1 MKITDSAVR
10 RRLATS
16 AIALALTVLGLYG
29 LWRLPV
35 NFLPDMTYPMVKLNI
50 FWSGATPEEIERSLA
65 DPIERQMMTVDGL
78 DFLES
83 SSIEGMYSLIANF
96 GYGVDIDVAY
106 QDATAALA
114 RVARR
119 LPRDID
125 PPVIFKAD
133 PSQIPILQL
142 TVRSDRWDLV
152 QLRTWTEEWL
162 QDQILSVSGVAG
174 TEIVGGLQR
183 EIRVHLRPDALE
195 KYGLTIST
203 VLKRL
208 REENIEQFGGRMTVG
223 PQEIIART
231 LGEYASLDDIRNL
244 VLLREGAAKVFLRDV
259 AEVVDAHREARV
271 ITRLDR
277 QPAVKLSVLK
287 QADANT
293 VEVARAVEKRLVELK
308 AGLPAGVELGMVENQ
323 GSYVTDALKGVQTAA
338 VEAAIL
344 VVLIVWLFLG
354 SWRPVVVIAVALPLI
369 LVMNFGLMQLAGFSL
384 NIFSLGGLVIAI
396 GVLVDNSI
404 LVIEAIS
411 RRREE
416 RPEQPINAL
425 VVQATADIG
434 PAVIASTLAF
444 LALFVPFLLVPGL
457 VSLMFREL
465 ILVIAGIVLIS
476 LATAVTLTPMLTA
489 TMLGGAKEGQG
500 KSRFERFFDRVTE
513 VYGRGLERVLDHRY
527 WVLAV
532 FIGAAVAGGFAMV
545 KLGSE
550 FLPQMDDGRILVKV
564 KLPTGAA
571 LAETD
576 RVLRDIEQR
585 IGGDPRIDSLFA
597 MAGGKAVGTVTFEI
611 ANEGELNLQ
620 LTPPEARGISTQNY
634 LAELRPIVAQV
645 PAPGG
650 KVTIAQT
657 KVKGLRKLGDA
668 DIEVKIQ
675 GAEITALFDLARQ
688 IAQTMNGLQH
698 FTNVYVAMDLSKPEY
713 QVKVD
718 RARAAELGVSATE
731 VADSLRTLVAGTVAT
746 RWREGDTDYDI
757 RVMVPEARVSQR
769 GDLENLR
776 INTAQGGAVRLI
788 DLAQVRAATGP
799 VEIVREDQVKTV
811 IVRGDATGVSV
822 GDALTELQAAMAQAK
837 VPPGYQLS
845 YGGQAQMMSEMARDV
860 LMILGF
866 AVFFSF
872 IVLAVQFDSLKLP
885 TLILGSVPFCL
896 AGSAGLLLL
905 TGKPLGATVVIG
917 VLVVL
922 AAVVN
927 AGVLLFT
934 YARVLQ
940 DEERASV
947 RDAILKAAMLRL
959 RPRIMVTTAI
969 LVGLVPLA
977 LALEAGGDMLQP
989 MAIAAIGGLLMEN
1002 VVSLFLMPALY
1013 LMANRETEAGEM
1025 THRTCDEQ
1033 VLAAPP
1039 TTRLIEDEK

>member
-1 MKITDSAVR
+1 MKITDSSVR

-16 AIALALTVLGLYG
+16 AIVLALTVLGMYG

-35 NFLPDMTYPMVKLNI
+35 NFLPEMTYPMVKLNI
-50 FWSGATPEEIERSLA
+50 YWSGATPEEIERSLA

-78 DFLES
+78 DYLES

-114 RVARR
+114 RVARK
-119 LPRDID
+119 LPKDIE

-152 QLRTWTEEWL
+152 QLRTWTDEWL
-162 QDQILSVSGVAG
+162 QDQILSVPGVAG

-183 EIRVHLRPDALE
+183 EIRVHLKPDALE
-195 KYGLTIST
+195 KYGLTISA
-203 VLKRL
+203 VLRRL

-231 LGEYASLDDIRNL
+231 MGEFASLDDIRNI
-244 VLLREGAAKVFLRDV
+244 VLLRDGAAKVFLRDV
-259 AEVVDAHREARV
+259 AEVVDSHREARV

-293 VEVARAVEKRLVELK
+293 VEVSRAVEKRLAELK
-308 AGLPAGVELGMVENQ
+308 SGLPQGVALGTVENQ
-323 GSYVTDALKGVQTAA
+323 GTYVVDALKGVQIAA

-354 SWRPVVVIAVALPLI
+354 SWRQVVVIAVALPLI
-369 LVMNFGLMQLAGFSL
+369 LIVNFGLMQLAGFSL

-416 RPEQPINAL
+416 HPEQPINEL
-425 VVQATADIG
+425 VIAATADIG
-434 PAVIASTLAF
+434 PAVVASTLAF

-457 VSLMFREL
+457 VSLLFREL

-476 LATAVTLTPMLTA
+476 LATAVSLTPMLTA
-489 TMLGGAKEGQG
+489 ALLGGVAKVRAKG
-500 KSRFERFFDRVTE
+500 RFEAIFERVTE
-513 VYGRGLERVLDHRY
+513 GYGRWLARLLDYRY
-527 WVLAV
+527 LVLAG
-532 FIGAAVAGGFAMV
+532 FIVAAVAGGFVMV
-545 KLGSE
+545 RLGSE

-585 IGGDPRIDSLFA
+585 IGGDKRIESLFA
-597 MAGGKAVGTVTFEI
+597 MSGGKAVGTVTFEI
-611 ANEGELNLQ
+611 ANEGEINIQ
-620 LTPPEARGISTQNY
+620 LLPREKRTISTREY
-634 LAELRPIVAQV
+634 IAELRPIVAKV

-650 KVTIAQT
+650 KVTVAQT

-675 GAEITALFDLARQ
+675 GAEITQLFDLARK
-688 IAQTMNGLQH
+688 IAQTMNGLKH

-718 RARAAELGVSATE
+718 RARAAEMGVSVVD
-731 VADSLRTLVAGTVAT
+731 VADTLRTLVSGTVAT
-746 RWREGDTDYDI
+746 RLREGDYDYDI
-757 RVMVPEARVSQR
+757 RVMVPETQVGNRT
-769 GDLENLR
+769 DLENVR
-776 INTAQGGAVRLI
+776 ISTAQGSSVRLI
-788 DLAQVRAATGP
+788 DLAQVLPATGP
-799 VEIVREDQVKTV
+799 VEIVREDQVKMV
-811 IVRGDATGVSV
+811 IVRGDASGVSV
-822 GDALTELQAAMAQAK
+822 GEALTELRTAMAK
-837 VPPGYQLS
+837 ESVPPGYQLS
-845 YGGQAQMMSEMARDV
+845 YGGQAQMMSEMTQSV
-860 LMILGF
+860 LLILAF
-866 AVFFSF
+866 ALFFSF
-872 IVLAVQFDSLKLP
+872 IVLAVQFNSVKLP
-885 TLILGSVPFCL
+885 ALILGSVPFCL

-905 TGKPLGATVVIG
+905 TGKPLGATVIIG

-940 DEERASV
+940 DEERIPV
-947 RDAILKAAMLRL
+947 RDAILKAAKLRL

-969 LVGLVPLA
+969 LIGLVPLA

-1002 VVSLFLMPALY
+1002 FVSLFLMPVMY
-1013 LMANRETEAGEM
+1013 VMADREQG
-1025 THRTCDEQ
+1025 R
-1033 VLAAPP
+1033 P
-1039 TTRLIEDEK
+1039 

>member
-1 MKITDSAVR
+1 MRVTEYAVR

-16 AIALALTVLGLYG
+16 AIVLALTVLGLYG
-29 LWRLPV
+29 FLRLPV
-35 NFLPDMTYPMVKLNI
+35 NFLPDMTYPMVKLFI
-50 FWSGATPEEIERSLA
+50 YWSGATPEEIERSIA
-65 DPIERQMMTVDGL
+65 EPIERQMMTVDGL
-78 DFLES
+78 DTLES

-96 GYGVDIDVAY
+96 GYGVNIDIAY
-106 QDATAALA
+106 QDATASLA
-114 RVARR
+114 RVARK
-119 LPRDID
+119 LPKDID

-152 QLRTWTEEWL
+152 KLRTWTDEWL
-162 QDQILSVSGVAG
+162 QDQILAVPGVAG
-174 TEIVGGLQR
+174 TEIVGGLVR
-183 EIRVHLRPDALE
+183 EIRVHLKPDTLE
-195 KYGLTIST
+195 KYGLTISA

-208 REENIEQFGGRMTVG
+208 REENVEQFGGRMTVG

-231 LGEYASLDDIRNL
+231 MGDFASLDEIRNL
-244 VLLREGAAKVFLRDV
+244 VLLHEANSTVLLRDV
-259 AEVVDAHREARV
+259 ADVEDSHREARV

-293 VEVARAVEKRLVELK
+293 VEVARAVDQRLAELK
-308 AGLPAGVELGMVENQ
+308 DSLPAGVELGMVENQ
-323 GSYVTDALKGVQTAA
+323 GTYVVDALRGVQTAA
-338 VEAAIL
+338 MEAAVL

-354 SWRPVVVIAVALPLI
+354 SWRQVVVIAVALPLI
-369 LVMNFGLMQLAGFSL
+369 LIMNFGLMQLAGFSL

-416 RPEQPINAL
+416 YPEQPINDA
-425 VVQATADIG
+425 VIAATADIG
-434 PAVIASTLAF
+434 PAVVASTLAF

-457 VSLMFREL
+457 VSLLFREL
-465 ILVIAGIVLIS
+465 ILVIAGIVLVS

-489 TMLGGAKEGQG
+489 VLLGSAPQGQAKGG
-500 KSRFERFFDRVTE
+500 FERFFDRVTQA
-513 VYGRGLERVLDHRY
+513 YGRLLGRLLDHRY
-527 WVLAV
+527 LVLTV
-532 FIGAAVAGGFAMV
+532 FVAAAVAGGYAMTR
-545 KLGSE
+545 LGSE

-576 RVLRDIEQR
+576 RVLRDIEAR
-585 IGGDPRIDSLFA
+585 IGEDPRIESLFA
-597 MAGGKAVGTVTFEI
+597 MAGGKAVGTVTYEI
-611 ANEGELNLQ
+611 ANEGEINIQ
-620 LTPPEARGISTQNY
+620 LRPPEARGISTPDY
-634 LAELRPIVAQV
+634 LAEVRPIVAQV

-650 KVTIAQT
+650 KVTVAQT

-668 DIEVKIQ
+668 DIEVKIR
-675 GAEITALFDLARQ
+675 GAEIGQLFDLARQ
-688 IAQTMNGLQH
+688 IAQTMNGLKH

-713 QVKVD
+713 QVRID
-718 RARAAELGVSATE
+718 RARAAELGVSVAE
-731 VADSLRTLVAGTVAT
+731 VADSLRTLVAGSVPT
-746 RWREGDTDYDI
+746 RLREGDNDYDI
-757 RVMVPEARVSQR
+757 RVMVPETRVSHR

-776 INTAQGGAVRLI
+776 ISTAKGGSVRLSE
-788 DLAQVRAATGP
+788 LARVEPATGP
-799 VEIVREDQVKTV
+799 VEIVREDQVREV
-811 IVRGDATGVSV
+811 IVRGDAAGVSV
-822 GDALTELQAAMAQAK
+822 GEALTELQTAMAK
-837 VPPGYQLS
+837 ETVPPGYQLS
-845 YGGQAQMMSEMARDV
+845 YGGQAQMMGEMTRAV
-860 LMILGF
+860 LLILGF
-866 AVFFSF
+866 ALFFSF
-872 IVLAVQFDSLKLP
+872 IVLAVQFNSLKLP
-885 TLILGSVPFCL
+885 ALILGSVPFCL

-905 TGKPLGATVVIG
+905 TGKPLGATVIIG

-940 DEERASV
+940 NEEHIPV
-947 RDAILKAAMLRL
+947 RDAILNAAKIRL

-969 LVGLVPLA
+969 LIGLVPLA

-1002 VVSLFLMPALY
+1002 FVSLFLMPALY
-1013 LMANRETEAGEM
+1013 LMANREQLPAPVPPIQAPEASG
-1025 THRTCDEQ
+1025 Q
-1033 VLAAPP
+1033 PL
-1039 TTRLIEDEK
+1039 

>member
-1 MKITDSAVR
+1 
-10 RRLATS
+10 
-16 AIALALTVLGLYG
+16 
-29 LWRLPV
+29 
-35 NFLPDMTYPMVKLNI
+35 
-50 FWSGATPEEIERSLA
+50 
-65 DPIERQMMTVDGL
+65 
-78 DFLES
+78 
-83 SSIEGMYSLIANF
+83 MYSLIANF
-96 GYGVDIDVAY
+96 GYGVDIDIAY
-106 QDATAALA
+106 QDATASLA
-114 RVARR
+114 RVARK
-119 LPRDID
+119 LPKDID

-142 TVRSDRWDLV
+142 TARSDRWNLV
-152 QLRTWTEEWL
+152 QLRTWTDEWL
-162 QDQILSVSGVAG
+162 QDQILSVPGVAG
-174 TEIVGGLQR
+174 TEIVGGLVR
-183 EIRVHLRPDALE
+183 EIRVHLKPDALE
-195 KYGLTIST
+195 KYGLTISA

-208 REENIEQFGGRMTVG
+208 REENVEQFGGRMTVG

-231 LGEYASLDDIRNL
+231 MGEYASLDDIRNV
-244 VLLREGAAKVFLRDV
+244 VLMRDGAAKVYLRDV
-259 AEVVDAHREARV
+259 AEVVDSHREARV

-293 VEVARAVEKRLVELK
+293 VEVARAVEKRLAEIK
-308 AGLPAGVELGMVENQ
+308 SGLPAGVELGMVENQ
-323 GSYVTDALKGVQTAA
+323 GTYVTDALKGVQTAA
-338 VEAAIL
+338 AEAAVL

-354 SWRPVVVIAVALPLI
+354 SWRQVVVIAVVLPLI
-369 LVMNFGLMQLAGFSL
+369 LIMNFGLMQLAGFSL

-411 RRREE
+411 RHREE
-416 RPEQPINAL
+416 HPEQPINEL
-425 VVQATADIG
+425 VTTATADIG
-434 PAVIASTLAF
+434 PAVVASTLAF

-457 VSLMFREL
+457 VSLLFREL

-476 LATAVTLTPMLTA
+476 LATAVSLTPMLTA
-489 TMLGGAKEGQG
+489 ALLGSAAKGQAKG
-500 KSRFERFFDRVTE
+500 RFEAFFDRITLT
-513 VYGRGLERVLDHRY
+513 YGRWLEQVLDYRY
-527 WVLAV
+527 LVLAV
-532 FIGAAVAGGFAMV
+532 FVAAALAGGFAMA

-564 KLPTGAA
+564 KLPTGAS

-585 IGGDPRIDSLFA
+585 IGGDKRIESLFA

-620 LTPPEARGISTQNY
+620 LTPPEARGISTQAY
-634 LAELRPIVAQV
+634 LAELRPIVAKV

-650 KVTIAQT
+650 KVTVSQT
-657 KVKGLRKLGDA
+657 KVKGMRKLGDA

-675 GAEITALFDLARQ
+675 GAEITQLFDLARK

-718 RARAAELGVSATE
+718 RARAAEMGVSVAE
-731 VADSLRTLVAGTVAT
+731 VADSLRTLVSGTVPT
-746 RWREGDTDYDI
+746 RLREGDYDYDI
-757 RVMVPEARVSQR
+757 RVMVPEARVSNR
-769 GDLENLR
+769 SDLENLS
-776 INTAQGGAVRLI
+776 IPTAQGGFVRLI
-788 DLAQVRAATGP
+788 DLAQVQPATGP
-799 VEIVREDQVKTV
+799 VEIVREDQVREV
-811 IVRGDATGVSV
+811 IVRGDASGVSV
-822 GDALTELQAAMAQAK
+822 GEALAELRTAMAK
-837 VPPGYQLS
+837 EIVPPGYQLS
-845 YGGQAQMMSEMARDV
+845 YGGQAQMMSEMTQSV
-860 LMILGF
+860 LLILAF

-872 IVLAVQFDSLKLP
+872 IVLAVQFNSLKLP

-905 TGKPLGATVVIG
+905 TGKPLGATVIIG

-940 DEERASV
+940 DEERIPV
-947 RDAILKAAMLRL
+947 RDAILNAAKLRL

-969 LVGLVPLA
+969 LIGLVPLA

-989 MAIAAIGGLLMEN
+989 MAIAAIGGLMMEN
-1002 VVSLFLMPALY
+1002 FVSLFLMPALY
-1013 LMANRETEAGEM
+1013 LMANRERG
-1025 THRTCDEQ
+1025 RQ
-1033 VLAAPP
+1033 
-1039 TTRLIEDEK
+1039 